1 MLKVVVFNCKAGFC
15 QAIKYSANHG
25 ELAYYGLSII
35 LTFCQHLESM
45 CEENSKFD
53 QLLCTVEFF
62 FLL

>member
-1 MLKVVVFNCKAGFC
+1 MLKVVVFNCKAGSC
-15 QAIKYSANHG
+15 QAIKYSANHR